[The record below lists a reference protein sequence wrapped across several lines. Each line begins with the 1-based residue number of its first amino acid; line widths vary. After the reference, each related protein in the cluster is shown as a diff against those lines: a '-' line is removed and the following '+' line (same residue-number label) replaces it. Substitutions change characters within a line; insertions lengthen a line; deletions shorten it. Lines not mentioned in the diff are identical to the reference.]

1 MSHELIAKELANGSE
16 RIALIYAFNATGKT
30 RLSVAYK
37 DETKN
42 DDDKHTGVYY
52 NAYSEDL
59 FVWDNDLENGEVDIR
74 LDIRK
79 SSLNRFH
86 SSLSEDDIRDK
97 LARFRPDYRFE
108 FIPHDN
114 PEDGIKSVLFFDEV
128 ADQDDANNV
137 SKVPRKISRGEE
149 RIFVWCFFLALFEV
163 EGWADKQSSHFFID
177 DPVSSLDDHNIFIT
191 ASTLFDL
198 IEEHYEKRKFVITTH
213 HIGFFSILSDWLMKG
228 EKASKFK
235 GKARVCI
242 LSLKKGDISLE
253 SCRKDV
259 FLYHLRLLQVLDHA
273 HAAGEV
279 KAYHFA
285 LLRQVLENVA
295 SFLGV
300 GQFGYVLKQIGIED
314 VDEVAAIVNTLSHKK
329 VYYFESDDVVPD
341 NLEMFDKVFNG
352 LKEKYGFVLHTPAQA
367 PAPVVVAPAVP
378 EPAPTP

>member
-1 MSHELIAKELANGSE
+1 MSHELIAKELEGAKE
-16 RIALIYAFNATGKT
+16 QIVLIYAFNATGKT

-37 DETKN
+37 NATKVEN
-42 DDDKHTGVYY
+42 GTHTGVYY

-59 FVWDNDLENGEVDIR
+59 FVWDNDLENGEVDVR
-74 LDIRK
+74 LDIQK

-97 LARFRPDYRFE
+97 LVRFRPDYRFE

-114 PEDGIKSVLFFDEV
+114 PEDGIRSVLFFDEV
-128 ADQDDANNV
+128 ADPEDPNDI

-213 HIGFFSILSDWLMKG
+213 HIGFFSILADWLAKG

-235 GKARVCI
+235 GKVRVCT
-242 LSLKKGDISLE
+242 LSLKNGDISLE
-253 SCRKDV
+253 NCRKDV
-259 FLYHLRLLQVLDHA
+259 FLYHLRLLQVLEQA

-285 LLRQVLENVA
+285 LLRQVLENIA

-300 GQFGYVLKQIGIED
+300 GQFSYVLEQIGVND
-314 VDEVAAIVNTLSHKK
+314 VEEVAGIVNTLSHKK

-341 NLEMFDKVFNG
+341 NLEMFEKVFNG
-352 LKEKYGFVLHTPAQA
+352 LKDKYNFVLHSSAQA
-367 PAPVVVAPAVP
+367 PVQNPVPA
-378 EPAPTP
+378 EAAAT